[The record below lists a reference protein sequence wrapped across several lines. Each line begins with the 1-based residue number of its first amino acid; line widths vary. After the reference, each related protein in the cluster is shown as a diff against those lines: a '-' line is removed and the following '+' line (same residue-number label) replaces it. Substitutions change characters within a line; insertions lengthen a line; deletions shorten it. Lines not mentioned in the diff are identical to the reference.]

1 MLLWIVMAVL
11 TAAAS
16 LSVLVP
22 LYRSGRS
29 QRPAGEAKLSIYRD
43 QLNEVDRD
51 RDRGLIA
58 DSEAEAARTEIA
70 RRLLRAGDAAT
81 VEGAAASEASR
92 KVAAIVAVLVLP
104 LAALGFYLLVGD
116 PGLPDRPLAG
126 RMEAPLEEQDV
137 GALIARVEAHLAAN
151 PEDGRGWELL
161 GPVYA
166 RLGRYDDAVRAF
178 SNTLRI
184 LGPTAEREADVG
196 EAITR
201 AGGNVVTAEARAAFE
216 RARALD
222 ATAIR
227 PRFYLAVAF
236 DQEGRTDE
244 AIAAWRDILTGAPPD
259 APWAVVAREAL
270 ARLGAAPPSTPSG
283 PSSADIEAAEALPAE
298 DRLAMI
304 EGMVAS
310 LAARL
315 DADPSDAAGWARLVR
330 SYMVLDRKDEARAA
344 LAEAQQA
351 LAKDPE
357 KLSVV
362 EAEAR
367 TLGLIE

>member
-29 QRPAGEAKLSIYRD
+29 ERPAGEAKLSIYRD
-43 QLNEVDRD
+43 QLNEVERD
-51 RDRGLIA
+51 HERGLIA
-58 DSEAEAARTEIA
+58 DGEAEAARTEIA

-81 VEGAAASEASR
+81 VETAAASEASR
-92 KVAAIVAVLVLP
+92 KVAAVVAVVALP
-104 LAALGFYLLVGD
+104 FAALGFYLFVGS
-116 PGLPDRPLAG
+116 PELPDRPLAG
-126 RMEAPLEEQDV
+126 RLEAPIEEQDV

-227 PRFYLAVAF
+227 PRFYLAVAL
-236 DQEGRTDE
+236 DQEGRKNE

-270 ARLGAAPPSTPSG
+270 ARLGAAPPTTPG
-283 PSSADIEAAEALPAE
+283 PSADDVEAAEALPAE

-330 SYMVLDRKDEARAA
+330 SYMVLDRKDDARAA
-344 LAEAQQA
+344 LAKAQETLGSDPHK
-351 LAKDPE
+351 LAI
-357 KLSVV
+357 V
-362 EAEAR
+362 EAEAK

>member
-16 LSVLVP
+16 LSVLMP
-22 LYRSGRS
+22 LYRGGRS
-29 QRPAGEAKLSIYRD
+29 ERPAGEAKLSIYRD

-70 RRLLRAGDAAT
+70 RRLLRAGDAAA
-81 VEGAAASEASR
+81 VEGSAASEASR
-92 KVAAIVAVLVLP
+92 KVAAVVAVLVLP
-104 LAALGFYLLVGD
+104 LAALAFYLFVGS
-116 PGLPDRPLAG
+116 PELPDRPLAG
-126 RMEAPLEEQDV
+126 RLEAPLEEQDV
-137 GALIARVEAHLAAN
+137 GALIARVEAHLATN

-227 PRFYLAVAF
+227 PRFYLAVAL
-236 DQEGRTDE
+236 DQEGRKDE

-270 ARLGAAPPSTPSG
+270 ARLGASPPATSG
-283 PSSADIEAAEALPAE
+283 PSAEDIEAAEALPAE

-330 SYMVLDRKDEARAA
+330 SYIVLDRKDEARAA
-344 LAEAQQA
+344 LTEAQQA
-351 LAKDPE
+351 LAEDPE

>member
-1 MLLWIVMAVL
+1 MVLWIVMAVL

-22 LYRSGRS
+22 LYRNRRTE
-29 QRPAGEAKLSIYRD
+29 RPTGEAKLSIYRD
-43 QLNEVDRD
+43 QLSEVERD
-51 RDRGLIA
+51 LQRGLIA
-58 DSEAEAARTEIA
+58 ESEGEAARTEIA
-70 RRLLRAGDAAT
+70 RRLIRASDAVVAGGST
-81 VEGAAASEASR
+81 ASEASR
-92 KVAAIVAVLVLP
+92 KFAAIVAIVVMP
-104 LAALGFYLLVGD
+104 LAAIGFYLFVGN
-116 PGLPDRPLAG
+116 PILPDRPLAE
-126 RMEAPLEEQDV
+126 RLNAPPEQQDV
-137 GALIARVEAHLAAN
+137 GALIARVEAHLATN

-178 SNTLRI
+178 SNSLRL

-201 AGGNVVTAEARAAFE
+201 ASGNVVTAEARAAFE

-222 ATAIR
+222 DEAIR
-227 PRFYLAVAF
+227 PRFYLAVAL
-236 DQEGRTDE
+236 DQEGRKEE
-244 AIAAWRDILTGAPPD
+244 AIAAWRGVLAGAPPD

-270 ARLGAAPPSTPSG
+270 TRLEGAPPATPG
-283 PSSADIEAAEALPAE
+283 PSPEDVEAAGALPPE
-298 DRLAMI
+298 ERLAMI
-304 EGMVAS
+304 EGMVAT

-315 DADPSDAAGWARLVR
+315 ETDPSDAPGWARLVR

-344 LAEAQQA
+344 LEKARQA
-351 LAKDPE
+351 LRDDTE
-357 KLSVV
+357 RLSLV

>member
-22 LYRSGRS
+22 LYRGGRS
-29 QRPAGEAKLSIYRD
+29 ERPAGEAKLSIYRD

-81 VEGAAASEASR
+81 VEGSAASEASR
-92 KVAAIVAVLVLP
+92 KVAAVVAVLVLP
-104 LAALGFYLLVGD
+104 LAALGFYLFVGS
-116 PGLPDRPLAG
+116 PELPDRPLAG
-126 RMEAPLEEQDV
+126 RLEVPLEEQDV

-227 PRFYLAVAF
+227 PRFYLAVAL
-236 DQEGRTDE
+236 DQEGRKDE

-270 ARLGAAPPSTPSG
+270 ARLGASPPTTPG
-283 PSSADIEAAEALPAE
+283 PSADDIEAAEALPAE

-351 LAKDPE
+351 LAEDPE

-362 EAEAR
+362 EAAAR

>member
-1 MLLWIVMAVL
+1 MLLWIVMAAL

-22 LYRSGRS
+22 LYRSGRRE
-29 QRPAGEAKLSIYRD
+29 RPAAEAKLSIYRD

-51 RDRGLIA
+51 RERGLIA
-58 DSEAEAARTEIA
+58 EGEAEAARTEIA
-70 RRLLRAGDAAT
+70 RRLLRADDSPTTAKPP
-81 VEGAAASEASR
+81 SESSR
-92 KVAAIVAVLVLP
+92 KFAAVVAILVLP
-104 LAALGFYLLVGD
+104 LAALGFYLFVGS
-116 PGLPDRPLAG
+116 PELPDRPLAA
-126 RMEAPLEEQDV
+126 RLDAPPEEQDV
-137 GALIARVEAHLAAN
+137 AALIARVETHLAAN

-201 AGGNVVTAEARAAFE
+201 ASGNVVTAEARAAFE

-227 PRFYLAVAF
+227 PRFYLAVAL
-236 DQEGRTDE
+236 DQEGRKEE
-244 AIAAWRDILTGAPPD
+244 AIAAWRDVLTGAPAD

-270 ARLGAAPPSTPSG
+270 ARLGEAPPPSAPG
-283 PSSADIEAAEALPAE
+283 PSAEDIEAAKALPE
-298 DRLAMI
+298 EERLAMI

-315 DADPSDAAGWARLVR
+315 EADPSDADGWARLVR

-344 LAEAQQA
+344 LARAQQSLGEDPSK
-351 LAKDPE
+351 LAI
-357 KLSVV
+357 V

-367 TLGLIE
+367 ELGLIE

>member
-29 QRPAGEAKLSIYRD
+29 ERPAGEAKLSIYRD

-51 RDRGLIA
+51 RERGLIA

-81 VEGAAASEASR
+81 VEESAASEASR
-92 KVAAIVAVLVLP
+92 KVAAVVAVLVLP
-104 LAALGFYLLVGD
+104 LAALAFYLLVGSPD
-116 PGLPDRPLAG
+116 LPDRPLAA
-126 RMEAPLEEQDV
+126 RIEAPLEEQDV

-227 PRFYLAVAF
+227 PRFYLAVAL
-236 DQEGRTDE
+236 DQEGRKDE
-244 AIAAWRDILTGAPPD
+244 AIAAWRDVLSGAPAD

-270 ARLGAAPPSTPSG
+270 ARLGGSPPATRG
-283 PSSADIEAAEALPAE
+283 PGAEDIEAAEALPAE

-344 LAEAQQA
+344 LTKAQQA
-351 LAKDPE
+351 FAGDPE